1 MTTFKAMK
9 ADPRYV
15 TVSEKNM
22 KLKPDANT
30 RYLIWSIPAIITCPF
45 ATEHCKRACYAIK
58 AERCY
63 PSAKAS
69 RAEHFEISKANDFV
83 ERMIFTIE
91 ANLSRQVYKAAK
103 RVVVRIHESG
113 DFYSEKYAEK
123 WLAIADHFKADKRVV
138 FMAYTKSVDFF
149 AGKEIPEN
157 MIVRFSL
164 WDDTDPAE
172 AAKAAEMGL
181 PVYTAVEKFTTETKA
196 ERCLCKNCSTCN
208 KCWSALAVLKCEI
221 H

>member
-9 ADPRYV
+9 ADARYI
-15 TVSEKNM
+15 TVSEKNK

-30 RYLIWSIPAIITCPF
+30 KYLIWSIPAIITCPF
-45 ATEHCKRACYAIK
+45 ATEHCKESCYARK
-58 AERCY
+58 SEKCY
-63 PSAKAS
+63 PDVLPARMRHLQESK
-69 RAEHFEISKANDFV
+69 RADFV
-83 ERMIFTIE
+83 ERMIFTIT
-91 ANLSRQVYKAAK
+91 ANLNRPGYKAAK
-103 RVVVRIHESG
+103 RVIVRIHESG
-113 DFYSEKYAEK
+113 DFYNAEYTEK
-123 WLAIADHFKADKRVV
+123 WLEIADHFKADKRVV

-164 WDDTDPAE
+164 WDDTAPAE

-196 ERCLCKNCSTCN
+196 EKCLCKNCSTCN

>member
-9 ADPRYV
+9 ADARYI
-15 TVSEKNM
+15 TVSEKNK

-30 RYLIWSIPAIITCPF
+30 KYLIWSIPAIITCPF
-45 ATEHCKRACYAIK
+45 ATEHCKESCYARK
-58 AERCY
+58 SEKCY
-63 PSAKAS
+63 PDVLPARMRHLQESK
-69 RAEHFEISKANDFV
+69 RADFV
-83 ERMIFTIE
+83 ERMVFTIT
-91 ANLSRQVYKAAK
+91 ANLNRPGYKAAK
-103 RVVVRIHESG
+103 RVIVRIHESG
-113 DFYSEKYAEK
+113 DFYNAEYTEK
-123 WLAIADHFKADKRVV
+123 WLEIADHFKADKRVV

-196 ERCLCKNCSTCN
+196 EKCLCKNCSTCN